1 MKQNKMLA
9 ILCLI
14 LTGGLL
20 FWAGLA
26 VGQGNRDASAVVQ
39 LDGDPAGLVIT
50 AQPDSDASQTVQI
63 STGDP
68 QQMVYLCYD
77 RVKDVLVTV
86 QDQQM
91 DLLRAMEE
99 KQVTVED
106 IYSQALADA
115 ACGRCTQT
123 LVGSTHGLTHY
134 NFAYPGYCLRLIYD
148 VLEAPDGE
156 NYWIG
161 YVGIYH
167 SGASVAPFTDLY
179 DQDGKR
185 LDGENWGLSFEVVQ
199 ASATG
204 ATVEVSHSNGQQI
217 GDLQVN
223 SYTLSRMDGT
233 GINGVAADVTY
244 QIPLEETSAFQLN
257 WEQSIGTLESGEY
270 QLTLW
275 VWDVFDAEQVHPLMD
290 DFQDWTIFDLTIT
303 VP

>member
-1 MKQNKMLA
+1 MKHKKMLGV
-9 ILCLI
+9 LCLI
-14 LTGGLL
+14 LAGGLL

-26 VGQGNRDASAVVQ
+26 VGQGDRDASAVVQ
-39 LDGDPAGLVIT
+39 QDGDPAGLVIT
-50 AQPDSDASQTVQI
+50 AQPDADASETVQI

-68 QQMVYLCYD
+68 QQMVYLCYN
-77 RVKDVLVTV
+77 RVKDVFITV
-86 QDQQM
+86 GGQQM

-115 ACGRCTQT
+115 ASGVCTQT
-123 LVGSTHGLTHY
+123 LVGSAHGLTHY

-179 DQDGKR
+179 DSDGKR
-185 LDGENWGLSFEVVQ
+185 LDGENWGLSFDVVQ

-204 ATVEVSHSNGQQI
+204 ATVEVTHSGGQQI

-223 SYTLSRMDGT
+223 SYTLSRLDGT
-233 GINGVAADVTY
+233 GINNVAADFTY
-244 QIPLEETSAFQLN
+244 QIPLEATSTFQLD
-257 WEQSIGTLESGEY
+257 WEKSIGTLESGEY

-275 VWDVFDAEQVHPLMD
+275 VWDVFDSDQVHPLMD
-290 DFQDWTIFDLTIT
+290 DFQDWTVFDVT
-303 VP
+303 VVVP